1 MVKAKRIFIVL
12 LFLPIIGCIVGS
24 IFSEWSS
31 STLRI
36 KWQPLGSPPSQLVE
50 ILHTS
55 PLIALGSDDNY
66 YSHKSDKWVIEDIET
81 NSEEDQ
87 NYDYLCEGVESP
99 PIDDAVKIV
108 EFCNPWGLGGLGYY
122 YTKYALLQDG
132 SVWKWEASHSAEGSP
147 IPFIEPLIG
156 SAIFLAIAF
165 IIVLIF
171 LFDDFLNNLSEKAKL
186 DDN

>member
-1 MVKAKRIFIVL
+1 MKFRFLYCLTCVFIYFVPLMFILLLSTQNVYSRDVTLIWNSNSEEELVAGYRIFY
-12 LFLPIIGCIVGS
+12 
-24 IFSEWSS
+24 
-31 STLRI
+31 R
-36 KWQPLGSPPSQLVE
+36 
-50 ILHTS
+50 
-55 PLIALGSDDNY
+55 
-66 YSHKSDKWVIEDIET
+66 
-81 NSEEDQ
+81 EEDQ

-99 PIDDAVKIV
+99 PIDDVVNIV
-108 EFCNPWGLGGLGYY
+108 EFCNPWGMGGLGYY

-171 LFDDFLNNLSEKAKL
+171 LFDDLLNNLSEKAKL